1 MAPPKQHQR
10 HNEILGRL
18 HNGETLSI
26 SQLATEWN
34 TTTKTVQRDFA
45 KLMEGNYGVIRAEDG
60 KRFVLAKERS
70 MSGGA
75 STTLKVLD
83 SLSAQVGGTFYVKAQ
98 TALRQLQH
106 YNASPFYANMDME
119 DISEKLDLIEEL
131 ERAIDAKKTVSFRYK
146 KWYDPDHIKH
156 YQNVH
161 PYKIII
167 FDGYWYL
174 LIKYK
179 NYYQKLYLKEIRVL
193 SVHEDTFTI
202 DEAVLARMERAVNIY
217 FDLDKEFIDVI
228 LLVEQDAIVYFER
241 KPIPGQHLRH
251 NPDGTTELS
260 LRVTHEEEVL
270 YLLKRWL
277 PQLRVIEPISLQE
290 KFDGLLHDYIAE
302 RQ

>member
-1 MAPPKQHQR
+1 MAIPKQHQR
-10 HNEILGRL
+10 HNEILERL
-18 HNGETLSI
+18 HSGETLSI

-45 KLMEGNYGVIRAEDG
+45 KLMEGNYGIIRADDG
-60 KRFVLAKERS
+60 KRFVLARERS
-70 MSGGA
+70 ISGGA
-75 STTLKVLD
+75 GTTLKVLD
-83 SLSAQVGGTFYVKAQ
+83 SLSAQMGGAFYVKAQ
-98 TALRQLQH
+98 TTLRQLQH

-119 DISEKLDLIEEL
+119 DISENLDLIGEL
-131 ERAIDAKKTVSFRYK
+131 ERAIDAKRTISFRYK

-174 LIKYK
+174 LIQYK
-179 NYYQKLYLKEIRVL
+179 NYYQKLYLKAIRELTVQK
-193 SVHEDTFTI
+193 ETFTI
-202 DEAVLARMERAVNIY
+202 DETILARMERAVNIY
-217 FDLDKEFIDVI
+217 FDLDEEFMDVT

-241 KPIPGQHLRH
+241 KPLPGQHLRH
-251 NPDGTTELS
+251 NIDGTAELS
-260 LRVTHEEEVL
+260 LRVTHEEEIF

-290 KFDGLLHDYIAE
+290 KFDGLLRNYLGE
-302 RQ
+302 G